1 MVGWK
6 RKRIDSKLIWGGG
19 MCGWKTDLRAIDDD
33 NNTSRRMEEAQIA
46 SSLMSVR

>member
-6 RKRIDSKLIWGGG
+6 RKRIDN
-19 MCGWKTDLRAIDDD
+19 DD